1 MRKTK
6 TMNITNRKE
15 KPRNDSRTVI
25 NTISSICLFKTRK
38 GTYGKE
44 VEGHQAEPGRDN

>member
-1 MRKTK
+1 M

-15 KPRNDSRTVI
+15 KPKDSGTVI

-38 GTYGKE
+38 ALKE
-44 VEGHQAEPGRDN
+44 KKWKGIRQNLEGIIEKVN